1 MQWSE
6 GFSRTSIWY
15 LISDDRSKAQEFF
28 EAVTSH
34 LSQTRDAILVFDQG
48 YWQPDHGLWESV
60 QGVSLLPF
68 FRSQLTN
75 QAEWKDVILDEE
87 FKERLQRDYRS
98 FYKSE
103 KIYKDLQVPWKRGL
117 IFLGVC
123 HFLLHIFIN

>member
-1 MQWSE
+1 M
-6 GFSRTSIWY
+6 
-15 LISDDRSKAQEFF
+15 
-28 EAVTSH
+28 VTSH

-60 QGVSLLPF
+60 QGVGSPQYTFKYLL
-68 FRSQLTN
+68 TI

-117 IFLGVC
+117 IFLGVS
-123 HFLLHIFIN
+123 HGFYLRSTANVPASRKRQDHQSEGDHA

>member
-1 MQWSE
+1 MMQWSE

-15 LISDDRSKAQEFF
+15 LISDDKSKAQEFF

-68 FRSQLTN
+68 LPFSADHLGGMEGCYLGRGIQGTTSAGLS
-75 QAEWKDVILDEE
+75 IL
-87 FKERLQRDYRS
+87 
-98 FYKSE
+98 
-103 KIYKDLQVPWKRGL
+103 LQV
-117 IFLGVC
+117 
-123 HFLLHIFIN
+123 